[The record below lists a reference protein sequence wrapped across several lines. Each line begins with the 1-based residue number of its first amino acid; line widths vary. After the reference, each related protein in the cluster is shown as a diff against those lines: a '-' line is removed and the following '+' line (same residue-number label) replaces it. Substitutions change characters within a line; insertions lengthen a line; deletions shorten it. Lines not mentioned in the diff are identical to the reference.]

1 MFDNLRA
8 AILVPEIR
16 KRVGFV
22 FFAFAWFV
30 FMIHV
35 QLPNVNQAAWQRALQ
50 GGTFYNLL
58 GFLSGGALQKLSIIA
73 MGITPYINASIIM
86 QLMTVVLPQLEEMA
100 KKGGEEGRKAISQY
114 TRWLTIAL
122 AILQAT
128 FMTNAMKLSGVF
140 YDPSIW
146 YQLFAI
152 VAFVAGTLFL
162 MWLGEQITDK
172 GIGNGVSL
180 IIFIGIVLRYPTYVS
195 QTASSASQGA
205 LSLLNLVL
213 YVVVAIAIIIGI
225 IFMYQGQRRV
235 PVQQARRVVGR
246 KMFAGRSTYIPLRL
260 NNAGVISIIFA
271 ISILLLPQQALS
283 WFSVH
288 SGAAKS
294 TWVNLF
300 QLPWG
305 SHWTMQFPTN
315 VPALSET
322 LGAWFAPGGTIY
334 NLMYFLLVVIFT
346 FFYSSVVIN
355 TRDVAD
361 NLKKTGAF
369 IPGIRPGQPTVDY
382 LNKILLRLTTAAAIS
397 ESFNV
402 WFSPNGLLY
411 SIFYFLL
418 VVIFTFFYASIVLN
432 TKDVADNLKKSGSF
446 IPGIRPGDPTVQY
459 LNKIL
464 YRLTFASAIF
474 LGLLAVVP
482 GALQRGLS
490 VTTFYLGSTSLLIV
504 VGVALDTITQIEAR
518 LAMRDY
524 RGFIKR

>member
-8 AILVPEIR
+8 ALLVPEIR
-16 KRVGFV
+16 KRLGFV

-35 QLPNVNQAAWQRALQ
+35 QLPGVNEKQWQSVLQ
-50 GGTFYNLL
+50 SGVFYNLL
-58 GFLSGGALQKLSIIA
+58 GFLSGGALQKLSVIA

-100 KKGGEEGRKAISQY
+100 KKGGEEGRKKISQY
-114 TRWLTIAL
+114 TRWLTIVLGTMQASFM
-122 AILQAT
+122 AISMRA
-128 FMTNAMKLSGVF
+128 NHVF
-140 YDPSIW
+140 YDNSTFYLI
-146 YQLFAI
+146 FAI
-152 VAFVAGTLFL
+152 IAMVAGTLFL
-162 MWLGEQITDK
+162 MWLGEQISDK

-180 IIFIGIVLRYPTYVS
+180 IIFIGIVLRFPTYVS
-195 QTASSASQGA
+195 QTLTSTTSGGESI
-205 LSLLNLVL
+205 LNIVL
-213 YVVVAIAIIIGI
+213 YIVVALVIIVSI
-225 IFMYQGQRRV
+225 IFLYQGQRRV

-283 WFSVH
+283 WFGHNQTATVTPGFWGAFQHAMAGVSTFLSVYFTPN
-288 SGAAKS
+288 G
-294 TWVNLF
+294 WL
-300 QLPWG
+300 
-305 SHWTMQFPTN
+305 
-315 VPALSET
+315 
-322 LGAWFAPGGTIY
+322 Y
-334 NLMYFLLVVIFT
+334 NLVYFLLVVVFT
-346 FFYSSVVIN
+346 FFYSSIVLN

-382 LNKILLRLTTAAAIS
+382 LNKILVRITT
-397 ESFNV
+397 
-402 WFSPNGLLY
+402 
-411 SIFYFLL
+411 
-418 VVIFTFFYASIVLN
+418 
-432 TKDVADNLKKSGSF
+432 
-446 IPGIRPGDPTVQY
+446 
-459 LNKIL
+459 
-464 YRLTFASAIF
+464 ASAIY
-474 LGLLAVVP
+474 LGLLAVLP
-482 GALQRGLS
+482 GAVQRGLS

>member
-8 AILVPEIR
+8 AVLVPEIR
-16 KRVGFV
+16 QRILFV

-35 QLPNVNQAAWQRALQ
+35 QLPNVNQAAWQRVLQ
-50 GGTFYNLL
+50 SGAFYNLL

-86 QLMTVVLPQLEEMA
+86 QLMTVVMPQLEELA
-100 KKGGEEGRKAISQY
+100 KKGGEEGRKKISQY
-114 TRWLTIAL
+114 TRWLTIVL
-122 AILQAT
+122 GTIQAT
-128 FMTNAMKLSGVF
+128 FMAISMERSGVF
-140 YDPSIW
+140 YDTSIW
-146 YQLFAI
+146 YLLYAI
-152 VAFVAGTLFL
+152 IAMVGGTLFL
-162 MWLGEQITDK
+162 MWLGEQISDK

-180 IIFIGIVLRYPTYVS
+180 IIFIGIVLRYPQYVTQTY
-195 QTASSASQGA
+195 ASASQGA
-205 LSLLNLVL
+205 ESTLNLVL
-213 YVVVAIAIIIGI
+213 YVLTAIIIIISI
-225 IFMYQGQRRV
+225 IFLYQGQRRV

-283 WFSVH
+283 WFGRGQTITA
-288 SGAAKS
+288 SGFWGA
-294 TWVNLF
+294 F
-300 QLPWG
+300 QHGLQPFSAWL
-305 SHWTMQFPTN
+305 N
-315 VPALSET
+315 V
-322 LGAWFAPGGTIY
+322 WFTPNGVLY
-334 NLMYFLLVVIFT
+334 NIVYFVLVVIFT
-346 FFYSSVVIN
+346 FFYSGIVLN

-369 IPGIRPGQPTVDY
+369 VPGIRPGQPTVDY
-382 LNKILLRLTTAAAIS
+382 LNKILTRITTAAAI
-397 ESFNV
+397 
-402 WFSPNGLLY
+402 Y
-411 SIFYFLL
+411 
-418 VVIFTFFYASIVLN
+418 
-432 TKDVADNLKKSGSF
+432 
-446 IPGIRPGDPTVQY
+446 
-459 LNKIL
+459 
-464 YRLTFASAIF
+464 
-474 LGLLAVVP
+474 LGLLAVLP